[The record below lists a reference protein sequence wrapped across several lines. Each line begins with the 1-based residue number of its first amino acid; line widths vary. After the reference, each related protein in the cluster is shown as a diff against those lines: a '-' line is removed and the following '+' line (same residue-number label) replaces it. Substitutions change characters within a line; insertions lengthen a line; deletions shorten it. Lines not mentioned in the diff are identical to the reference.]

1 MARLYNN
8 DMKKLLAAM
17 FVALLMVG
25 CGEDGESGEDS
36 PESNQTSAET
46 PEAKTAQDDKINLDD
61 NEILDKII
69 AGAIDLDKLQRK
81 EKEGEILYY
90 APNKQTPYTGWVKRM
105 HGNGQIAWLVQYKDG
120 KKWKGLCMA
129 WYENGQK
136 NFEGRWKKSK
146 KPWTVVVWKPN
157 GEKCPDTN
165 LKDGNGVLVYYD
177 NDGREFMRTIF
188 KNGVGVK
195 DTGIRSR
202 KQPNPDD
209 NSSN

>member
-1 MARLYNN
+1 
-8 DMKKLLAAM
+8 MKKLLTAM
-17 FVALLMVG
+17 FVALLMAG
-25 CGEDGESGEDS
+25 CGEDSKKPGSDGS
-36 PESNQTSAET
+36 ESNQTSAET
-46 PEAKTAQDDKINLDD
+46 PPAKTAQDDKINLDD
-61 NEILDKII
+61 NETLAKTI

-81 EKEGEILYY
+81 EKAGEILYY

-188 KNGVGVK
+188 KDGVGVK